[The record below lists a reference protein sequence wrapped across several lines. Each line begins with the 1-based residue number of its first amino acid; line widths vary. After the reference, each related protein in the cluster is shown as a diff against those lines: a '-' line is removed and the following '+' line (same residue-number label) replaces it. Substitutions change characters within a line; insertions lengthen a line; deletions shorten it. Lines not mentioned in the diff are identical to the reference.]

1 MLLAMN
7 AGSDILLEA
16 RDLGRRDGPR
26 WRLQGLDLALRR
38 GEVTALLGLNGA
50 GKSTALALLAGTL
63 RPTTGRVTV
72 AGFDLARQGRRARR
86 RLGLLPE
93 QPPLHP
99 DLTLDENLAFAAR
112 LRGLDRRAAR
122 AACRRVRQ
130 ALDLTPFGRRLAGRL
145 SQGLARRAGIAQ
157 ALIHDPQVL
166 ILDEPTAGLD
176 PAHAAELRE
185 LIAHQAAERAVLLAT
200 HLVKDVETLADHLLV
215 LHQGRMALHEPLAA
229 DRNRV
234 RVSFERPPAA
244 PELAAVEGCT
254 GVRELGDGQFLLDHQ
269 GDAAALL
276 ARLAARPWRLC
287 GFVPHARD
295 LEALLA
301 GLVGSGE
308 APAP

>member
-244 PELAAVEGCT
+244 PEL
-254 GVRELGDGQFLLDHQ
+254 GDGQFLLDHQ